1 MERCNLLLSSSA
13 SRLTKRKINRL
24 ASREM
29 DKLDKQFMN
38 GKLSF
43 EQYEKQVNILDK
55 WASQQLQALAENIG
69 RW

>member
-38 GKLSF
+38 GKLSI
-43 EQYEKQVNILDK
+43 EQYDRLVASLD
-55 WASQQLQALAENIG
+55 
-69 RW
+69 RWTSNQYAYMKGYF